1 MLAIA
6 QGKPESYKLRDG
18 FINYAQKA
26 FSLCGAAYFEE
37 LTKIMDHLIQVQS
50 ISSIETSLRFANF
63 CIDKAEEVS
72 PLIS

>member
-6 QGKPESYKLRDG
+6 QGKPESYRLRDG

-26 FSLCGAAYFEE
+26 FSLCGENYADD
-37 LTKIMDHLIQVQS
+37 LTKIMDHLIGVGS
-50 ISSIETSLRFANF
+50 ISSLETSLRFANF
-63 CIDKAEEVS
+63 CIDKEPAVA